1 MPKSSTKGVETM
13 VKKVATKSALMG
25 YLRKMLTT
33 NKTWAIRALE
43 RIFANQT
50 SGEVSSKETYHANGV
65 GFTVQDARIL
75 TSLSE
80 FYKTRGFLTDK
91 QMNLLYAKMG
101 KYAGQLSRQGYFSWE
116 NLEKC
121 YLKSIA

>member
-1 MPKSSTKGVETM
+1 MPKSSPRGDDEMTKKITKG
-13 VKKVATKSALMG
+13 ALMG

-33 NKTWAIRALE
+33 NKIWAIRALE
-43 RIFANQT
+43 RVFANQT

-80 FYKTRGFLTDK
+80 FYKTRGFLTEK

-101 KYAGQLSRQGYFSWE
+101 KYAGQISKMGYFSWE
-116 NLEKC
+116 KLEAAYVK
-121 YLKSIA
+121 ANVA

>member
-1 MPKSSTKGVETM
+1 MAKKVTKG
-13 VKKVATKSALMG
+13 ALMG
-25 YLRKMLTT
+25 FLKEKLTHD
-33 NKTWAIRALE
+33 KTWAIRALE

-50 SGEVSSKETYHANGV
+50 TGEVSSKETYHANGV

-80 FYKTRGFLTDK
+80 FYKNRGFLTEK

-121 YLKSIA
+121 YLKSIAF